1 MEHNNLTITARY
13 NTLFFDENANVS
25 YIRNETFWTAIR
37 NISKANPKVKIQI
50 DLIVKQNPFVSCL
63 YEDVRI
69 SCSSDEIQE
78 KLNRVYKDY
87 YFGVPLQFYPE
98 FVGNK
103 DILEGLLRNDRG
115 NASSNE

>member
-1 MEHNNLTITARY
+1 MTSNNLTIKTTY
-13 NTLFFDENANVS
+13 NTLFFDENANIS
-25 YIRNETFWTAIR
+25 YMRNETFWTAIR

-50 DLIVKQNPFVSCL
+50 DLIVKQDPFVSSL
-63 YEDVRI
+63 YEDVKI

-98 FVGNK
+98 FAGNK
-103 DILEGLLRNDRG
+103 DILEGLLRNDQ
-115 NASSNE
+115 